1 MKKAILIIAALLVMA
16 SCGNSRFETVSYG
29 VGSKIIYDKETKV
42 EYVVGSFGKMTVL
55 VDKDGKPLIY
65 EGEK

>member
-1 MKKAILIIAALLVMA
+1 MKKVILIIAALLVMA

-55 VDKDGKPLIY
+55 VDEDGKPLLY
-65 EGEK
+65 QE